1 MGSIEETYGIFR
13 FVDPDLSVS
22 AYDRAIFANPRPK
35 RLEQLKLPLHN
46 FWTSDEVAKGNAG
59 LDTQGF
65 TYIKHA
71 SSLTADEVFEGR
83 NVEDVLVPE
92 TIDMML
98 KLTGAKHGVA
108 HNVGFRRKSAA
119 KQENLDF
126 IPMRGNELD
135 QILAK
140 MPKNQ
145 LLVNGKDVQSSSEPA
160 RQCHVDT
167 TLKGLRTTLRSATT
181 EIAESARNVIEAE
194 DLRASGV
201 DVRVPRFASYSI
213 WRPLQT
219 VKRDPISVCDYR
231 SLDMSELIPTE
242 NRIPSGI
249 NPEGDY
255 VVEAYTAQPPKRPEL
270 QKWYWVPE
278 QKPDEVCII
287 KFADS
292 AAENDPNIA
301 ACGLHVSPVL
311 PGTENEEIR
320 QSSETRV
327 YLFWE

>member
-1 MGSIEETYGIFR
+1 MGSIEPTHGIFR
-13 FVDPDLSVS
+13 FVDPDLSVP

-46 FWTSDEVAKGNAG
+46 FWTSDEVAKGSAG

-65 TYIKHA
+65 TYIEHA
-71 SSLTADEVFEGR
+71 SSLTAEQVFEDG
-83 NVEDVLVPE
+83 NVEAVLVPE

-98 KLTGAKHGVA
+98 KLTGAKRGVA
-108 HNVGFRRKSAA
+108 HNVGFRRKAA
-119 KQENLDF
+119 TKQENLDF

-181 EIAESARNVIEAE
+181 EIAEAARDVIEAE

-201 DVRVPRFASYSI
+201 EVKVPRFASYSI
-213 WRPLQT
+213 WRPLKT
-219 VKRDPISVCDYR
+219 VTRDPISVCDYR
-231 SLDMSELIPTE
+231 TLDMSELIPTE

-255 VVEAYTAQPPKRPEL
+255 IVEAFTAQPPKRPEL
-270 QKWYWVPE
+270 QKWYWVPK
-278 QKPDEVCII
+278 QKPDQVCII

-292 AAENDPNIA
+292 AAENDPSIA

-311 PGTENEEIR
+311 PGTEHEEAR